1 MIFGQQQIGCRI
13 FILISGDFMN
23 SVPFLS
29 IITPTYNRG
38 HLLHQCYESL
48 VRQTDKDFE
57 WIIADDGSQDNTQCL
72 VNAFDDTFFL
82 IKYIRKENGGKH
94 TALNAAHPF
103 VCGKY
108 VLILDSDDQLTEDA
122 VSQVR
127 QAWSRYENN
136 PKVGIVTFLKG
147 KSVDMPCCI
156 VDHFETPVDIMRYRR
171 TCFYGSDC
179 CEVIRKELFLKYPFP
194 VFGEER
200 FLSECAL
207 WNQISFT
214 HKCVYVNHV
223 IYLFEYLAGGLTK
236 SGRHLRISN
245 YYGGMFI
252 SSLRMN
258 KKNYF
263 SQRVKYGLL
272 YCCYGFFAGLKPVR
286 IVSGTQNLFLVAAC
300 LLTGYAMYHLWRIKY
315 LK

>member
-1 MIFGQQQIGCRI
+1 MQGQP
-13 FILISGDFMN
+13 LI
-23 SVPFLS
+23 S
-29 IITPTYNRG
+29 IITPTYNRA
-38 HLLHQCYESL
+38 HLLHRCYASL
-48 VRQTDKDFE
+48 LGQAEKDFE
-57 WIIADDGSQDNTQCL
+57 WIIVDDGSK
-72 VNAFDDTFFL
+72 DDTEAVVKQFTSDDFPVTY
-82 IKYIRKENGGKH
+82 IKKENGGKH
-94 TALNAAHPF
+94 TALNAAHSYIR
-103 VCGKY
+103 GQY
-108 VLILDSDDQLTEDA
+108 LLILDSDDYLTEDA

-136 PKVGIVTFLKG
+136 PEVGIVTLLKG
-147 KSVDMPCCI
+147 KSVDMPCCT

-245 YYGGMFI
+245 PYGGMFI

-286 IVSGTQNLFLVAAC
+286 IISGTQNVFLAAAC
-300 LLTGYAMYHLWRIKY
+300 LLPGYAIYHLWRIKY